1 MPSSQAR
8 GGERPPVA
16 PNSPIPDPN
25 NTNRMRHTRAFSTLA
40 LPSHIH
46 ESVSGERG
54 GRAKHRKLLRIVV
67 ALTIFVVLFVFCTV
81 YFRNNIVPTVMG
93 SAVAKVRAI
102 CTNCINLAVTTVVGD
117 GIKYDDLFA
126 VEKDAEGNIAMVE
139 ANSPEINMIAREIAN
154 LAQANLDAIGVEEVS
169 VAVGTFT
176 GLTLLMGL
184 GPDVVIN
191 IAPIGSAVCDF
202 VSYFS
207 EAGINQT
214 LHRIYIIVT
223 AVVNI
228 VTPIDEPT
236 ITVQAE
242 VLVCEN
248 LIVGKVP
255 EFYLG
260 SAGSGSGMLPL

>member
-67 ALTIFVVLFVFCTV
+67 A
-81 YFRNNIVPTVMG
+81 VPTVMG